1 MCRLEY
7 FTAEGRLLGLELLQN
22 IKIQTD
28 LGQEIPSA
36 PAQPRAPAQNNQNI
50 PFKPM

>member
-1 MCRLEY
+1 MEY
-7 FTAEGRLLGLELLQN
+7 FIAKYRHLGLEWLQN